1 MSSERLRMTRLDPPP
16 GLPCTYCWGNW
27 RIRKYNKLRHWLL
40 SHSFIKYNAEM
51 TFDSSALD
59 ETGWQI
65 LEQLQE
71 DGRMSF
77 AELGRRVGLTLP
89 AVAER
94 VRRMED
100 AGVITGFRAEVNAAK
115 IGLPIAAFIRIS
127 IVGDVFARVATAV
140 REMPEVLEC
149 HRGTGADSFTL
160 KVAVESVQ
168 HLERLI
174 DKLTPF
180 GTTSTSIVLSTL
192 VKHRAFTQR
201 NPRREVAASSKRRAT

>member
-1 MSSERLRMTRLDPPP
+1 
-16 GLPCTYCWGNW
+16 
-27 RIRKYNKLRHWLL
+27 
-40 SHSFIKYNAEM
+40 M
-51 TFDSSALD
+51 TFDTTDLD
-59 ETGWQI
+59 ETGWHI
-65 LEQLQE
+65 LEELQR
-71 DGRMSF
+71 DGRTSF
-77 AELGRRVGLTLP
+77 AELGRRVDLTLP

-94 VRRMED
+94 VRKMQD
-100 AGVITGFRAEVNAAK
+100 VGIITGFRAEVNPAK

-127 IVGDVFARVATAV
+127 VVGDVFSRIAKAV

-192 VKHRAFTQR
+192 VKNRSFA
-201 NPRREVAASSKRRAT
+201 RRTSGARKK

>member
-1 MSSERLRMTRLDPPP
+1 MCRYLYVL
-16 GLPCTYCWGNW
+16 
-27 RIRKYNKLRHWLL
+27 KYNGYMA
-40 SHSFIKYNAEM
+40 FDNAE
-51 TFDSSALD
+51 LD
-59 ETGWQI
+59 GTGWHI
-65 LEQLQE
+65 LEELQQN
-71 DGRMSF
+71 GRLSF

-89 AVAER
+89 AAAER
-94 VRRMED
+94 VRKMED
-100 AGVITGFRAEVNAAK
+100 AGIISGFRAEVNPAK

-127 IVGDVFARVATAV
+127 VVGDVFVRIAKAV
-140 REMPEVLEC
+140 RDMPEVLEC

-192 VKHRAFTQR
+192 VKHRSFM
-201 NPRREVAASSKRRAT
+201 RRAPSARKSGR

>member
-1 MSSERLRMTRLDPPP
+1 M
-16 GLPCTYCWGNW
+16 
-27 RIRKYNKLRHWLL
+27 
-40 SHSFIKYNAEM
+40 A
-51 TFDSSALD
+51 FDTTALD
-59 ETGWQI
+59 KIGWHI
-65 LEQLQE
+65 LEELQQS
-71 DGRMSF
+71 GRISF

-94 VRRMED
+94 VRKMED
-100 AGVITGFRAEVNAAK
+100 AGIITGFRAEVDPAR

-127 IVGDVFARVATAV
+127 VAGDVYARVAQAV
-140 REMPEVLEC
+140 LSMPEVLEC

-168 HLERLI
+168 HLERVI

-192 VKHRAFTQR
+192 VKNRNFT
-201 NPRREVAASSKRRAT
+201 RRPSSVRKK

>member
-1 MSSERLRMTRLDPPP
+1 MCRYLYVL
-16 GLPCTYCWGNW
+16 
-27 RIRKYNKLRHWLL
+27 KYNGYMA
-40 SHSFIKYNAEM
+40 FDNAE
-51 TFDSSALD
+51 LD
-59 ETGWQI
+59 GTGWQI
-65 LEQLQE
+65 LEELQQN
-71 DGRMSF
+71 GRMSF

-89 AVAER
+89 AAAER
-94 VRRMED
+94 VRKMED
-100 AGVITGFRAEVNAAK
+100 AGIISGFRAEVNPAK

-127 IVGDVFARVATAV
+127 VVGDVFARIAKAV
-140 REMPEVLEC
+140 RDMPEVLEC

-192 VKHRAFTQR
+192 VKHRSFM
-201 NPRREVAASSKRRAT
+201 RRAPSARKSGR

>member
-1 MSSERLRMTRLDPPP
+1 MP
-16 GLPCTYCWGNW
+16 
-27 RIRKYNKLRHWLL
+27 
-40 SHSFIKYNAEM
+40 
-51 TFDSSALD
+51 FDTLALD
-59 ETGWQI
+59 KTGWHI
-65 LEQLQE
+65 LEELQN
-71 DGRMSF
+71 DGRVSF

-94 VRRMED
+94 VRKMQD
-100 AGVITGFRAEVNAAK
+100 AGIITAFRAEVNPAK

-127 IVGDVFARVATAV
+127 VVGDVHTYKFSEAVEDKVVLDLLYGPAYHRLLQSHLPLSDRFARAV
-140 REMPEVLEC
+140 VDMPEVLEC

-180 GTTSTSIVLSTL
+180 GTTSTSIILSTL
-192 VKHRAFTQR
+192 VKKRDFTS
-201 NPRREVAASSKRRAT
+201 RETTRKKS

>member
-1 MSSERLRMTRLDPPP
+1 
-16 GLPCTYCWGNW
+16 
-27 RIRKYNKLRHWLL
+27 
-40 SHSFIKYNAEM
+40 M
-51 TFDSSALD
+51 TFATPVLD
-59 ETGWQI
+59 KIGWHI
-65 LEQLQE
+65 LEELQKN
-71 DGRMSF
+71 GRLSF

-94 VRRMED
+94 VRKMED
-100 AGVITGFRAEVNAAK
+100 TGIITGFRAEVDPAK
-115 IGLPIAAFIRIS
+115 IGLPVAAFIRIS
-127 IVGDVFARVATAV
+127 VVGDVFARLAQAV

-168 HLERLI
+168 HLECLI

-192 VKHRAFTQR
+192 VRKRDFTRQPPSR
-201 NPRREVAASSKRRAT
+201 KK

>member
-1 MSSERLRMTRLDPPP
+1 VAFDTSVLD
-16 GLPCTYCWGNW
+16 
-27 RIRKYNKLRHWLL
+27 K
-40 SHSFIKYNAEM
+40 
-51 TFDSSALD
+51 
-59 ETGWQI
+59 TGWQI
-65 LEQLQE
+65 LEELQE
-71 DGRMSF
+71 NGRLSF

-94 VRRMED
+94 VRKMED
-100 AGVITGFRAEVNAAK
+100 AGIITGFHAEVDPAK

-127 IVGDVFARVATAV
+127 VVGDVFARVAKAV

-168 HLERLI
+168 HLESLI
-174 DKLTPF
+174 DRLTPF

-192 VKHRAFTQR
+192 VSNRNFT
-201 NPRREVAASSKRRAT
+201 RRESGVRKK

>member
-1 MSSERLRMTRLDPPP
+1 M
-16 GLPCTYCWGNW
+16 
-27 RIRKYNKLRHWLL
+27 
-40 SHSFIKYNAEM
+40 A
-51 TFDSSALD
+51 FDTVAMD
-59 ETGWQI
+59 AIGWHI
-65 LEQLQE
+65 LEELQE
-71 DGRMSF
+71 NARVSF

-94 VRRMED
+94 VRKMED
-100 AGVITGFRAEVNAAK
+100 AGIITGFRAEINPAK

-127 IVGDVFARVATAV
+127 VVGDVFSRVARAV
-140 REMPEVLEC
+140 RDMPEVLEC

-192 VKHRAFTQR
+192 VR
-201 NPRREVAASSKRRAT
+201 NRSLTRRPSIRKK

>member
-1 MSSERLRMTRLDPPP
+1 
-16 GLPCTYCWGNW
+16 
-27 RIRKYNKLRHWLL
+27 
-40 SHSFIKYNAEM
+40 M
-51 TFDSSALD
+51 TFDSSVLD

-94 VRRMED
+94 VRKLED
-100 AGVITGFRAEVNAAK
+100 AGVITGFRAEINPAK

-127 IVGDVFARVATAV
+127 IVGDVFARVARAV
-140 REMPEVLEC
+140 KEMPEIREC

-160 KVAVESVQ
+160 KVVVESVQ

-192 VKHRAFTQR
+192 VKHRPFT
-201 NPRREVAASSKRRAT
+201 RRTPHRESTTSGKRRSN

>member
-1 MSSERLRMTRLDPPP
+1 
-16 GLPCTYCWGNW
+16 
-27 RIRKYNKLRHWLL
+27 
-40 SHSFIKYNAEM
+40 M
-51 TFDSSALD
+51 TFDTVD
-59 ETGWQI
+59 IDDIGWHI
-65 LEQLQE
+65 LEQLQK
-71 DGRMSF
+71 DGRLSF

-94 VRRMED
+94 VRKMED
-100 AGVITGFRAEVNAAK
+100 AGIITGFRAEVNPAK

-127 IVGDVFARVATAV
+127 VVGDVFARIAKAV
-140 REMPEVLEC
+140 RDMPEVLEC

-192 VKHRAFTQR
+192 VKHRSFL
-201 NPRREVAASSKRRAT
+201 RRTPGARKK

>member
-1 MSSERLRMTRLDPPP
+1 
-16 GLPCTYCWGNW
+16 
-27 RIRKYNKLRHWLL
+27 
-40 SHSFIKYNAEM
+40 M
-51 TFDSSALD
+51 TFATPVLD
-59 ETGWQI
+59 KIGWHI
-65 LEQLQE
+65 LEELQKN
-71 DGRMSF
+71 GRLSF

-94 VRRMED
+94 VRKMED
-100 AGVITGFRAEVNAAK
+100 TGIITGFRAEVDPAK

-127 IVGDVFARVATAV
+127 VVGDVFARLAQAV

-192 VKHRAFTQR
+192 VGKRDFA
-201 NPRREVAASSKRRAT
+201 RRGPGARKK

>member
-1 MSSERLRMTRLDPPP
+1 M
-16 GLPCTYCWGNW
+16 
-27 RIRKYNKLRHWLL
+27 
-40 SHSFIKYNAEM
+40 A
-51 TFDSSALD
+51 FDTVALD
-59 ETGWQI
+59 DVGWQI
-65 LEQLQE
+65 IEHLQN

-94 VRRMED
+94 VRKMQD
-100 AGVITGFRAEVNAAK
+100 SGVITGFRAEINPAS
-115 IGLPIAAFIRIS
+115 IGLPIAAFIRVS
-127 IVGDVFARVATAV
+127 VVGDVFARIAKAV

-192 VKHRAFTQR
+192 VKKRTFLRRSPGQR
-201 NPRREVAASSKRRAT
+201 KK

>member
-1 MSSERLRMTRLDPPP
+1 MAFETLPLDAI
-16 GLPCTYCWGNW
+16 GW
-27 RIRKYNKLRHWLL
+27 RILEEL
-40 SHSFIKYNAEM
+40 
-51 TFDSSALD
+51 
-59 ETGWQI
+59 QI
-65 LEQLQE
+65 
-71 DGRMSF
+71 DGRVSF

-94 VRRMED
+94 VRKMQD
-100 AGVITGFRAEVNAAK
+100 AEIITGFRAEIDPAK

-127 IVGDVFARVATAV
+127 VVGDVFARITQAIPH
-140 REMPEVLEC
+140 MPEVLEC

-192 VKHRAFTQR
+192 VKNRNFT
-201 NPRREVAASSKRRAT
+201 RRPPGGRKK

>member
-1 MSSERLRMTRLDPPP
+1 M
-16 GLPCTYCWGNW
+16 
-27 RIRKYNKLRHWLL
+27 
-40 SHSFIKYNAEM
+40 A
-51 TFDSSALD
+51 FDNSILD
-59 ETGWQI
+59 ETGWHI
-65 LEQLQE
+65 LEELQQN
-71 DGRMSF
+71 GRLSF

-94 VRRMED
+94 VRKMED
-100 AGVITGFRAEVNAAK
+100 AGIITGFRTEVNPAK

-127 IVGDVFARVATAV
+127 VVGDVFARIAKAV
-140 REMPEVLEC
+140 RDMPEVLEC

-192 VKHRAFTQR
+192 VRSRAFTR
-201 NPRREVAASSKRRAT
+201 MRRASSARKK

>member
-1 MSSERLRMTRLDPPP
+1 M
-16 GLPCTYCWGNW
+16 
-27 RIRKYNKLRHWLL
+27 
-40 SHSFIKYNAEM
+40 
-51 TFDSSALD
+51 ALD
-59 ETGWQI
+59 KIGWHI
-65 LEQLQE
+65 LEELQQN
-71 DGRMSF
+71 GRASF

-94 VRRMED
+94 IRKMED
-100 AGVITGFRAEVNAAK
+100 AGIITGFRADVDPAR

-127 IVGDVFARVATAV
+127 VAGDVYARVAQAV
-140 REMPEVLEC
+140 LSMPEVLEC

-168 HLERLI
+168 HLERVI

-192 VKHRAFTQR
+192 VKNRNFT
-201 NPRREVAASSKRRAT
+201 RRPSGVRKK

>member
-1 MSSERLRMTRLDPPP
+1 MAFD
-16 GLPCTYCWGNW
+16 
-27 RIRKYNKLRHWLL
+27 
-40 SHSFIKYNAEM
+40 NAE
-51 TFDSSALD
+51 LD
-59 ETGWQI
+59 GTGWHI
-65 LEQLQE
+65 LEELQRN
-71 DGRMSF
+71 GRMSF

-89 AVAER
+89 AAAER
-94 VRRMED
+94 VRKMED
-100 AGVITGFRAEVNAAK
+100 AGIISGFRAEVNPAK

-127 IVGDVFARVATAV
+127 VVGDVFARIAKAV
-140 REMPEVLEC
+140 HDMPEVLEC

-192 VKHRAFTQR
+192 VKHRSFM
-201 NPRREVAASSKRRAT
+201 RRAPSARKSGR

>member
-1 MSSERLRMTRLDPPP
+1 
-16 GLPCTYCWGNW
+16 
-27 RIRKYNKLRHWLL
+27 
-40 SHSFIKYNAEM
+40 M
-51 TFDSSALD
+51 TFNSSAMD
-59 ETGWQI
+59 EIGWQI
-65 LEQLQE
+65 LGHLQS

-94 VRRMED
+94 VRKMED
-100 AGVITGFRAEVNAAK
+100 AGIITGFRAEVNPAK

-127 IVGDVFARVATAV
+127 VVGDVFSRIAKAV
-140 REMPEVLEC
+140 RDMPEVLEC

-174 DKLTPF
+174 DRLTPF
-180 GTTSTSIVLSTL
+180 GTTSTSVVLSTL
-192 VKHRAFTQR
+192 VKNRSFTR
-201 NPRREVAASSKRRAT
+201 RTDASPRKK

>member
-1 MSSERLRMTRLDPPP
+1 MS
-16 GLPCTYCWGNW
+16 
-27 RIRKYNKLRHWLL
+27 
-40 SHSFIKYNAEM
+40 
-51 TFDSSALD
+51 FDSSDLD
-59 ETGWQI
+59 EISWHV
-65 LEQLQE
+65 LEELQNNA
-71 DGRMSF
+71 RTSF

-94 VRRMED
+94 VRKMED
-100 AGVITGFRAEVNAAK
+100 AGIITGFRAELDPAK

-127 IVGDVFARVATAV
+127 VVGDVFARIAKAV

-168 HLERLI
+168 HLESLI

-192 VKHRAFTQR
+192 IKNR
-201 NPRREVAASSKRRAT
+201 NFMRRSTGTRKK

>member
-1 MSSERLRMTRLDPPP
+1 M
-16 GLPCTYCWGNW
+16 
-27 RIRKYNKLRHWLL
+27 
-40 SHSFIKYNAEM
+40 A
-51 TFDSSALD
+51 FDTTAPD
-59 ETGWQI
+59 KIGWHI
-65 LEQLQE
+65 LEELQQN
-71 DGRMSF
+71 GRVSF

-94 VRRMED
+94 VRKMED
-100 AGVITGFRAEVNAAK
+100 AGIITGFRAEVDPAR

-127 IVGDVFARVATAV
+127 IAGDVYARVAQAV
-140 REMPEVLEC
+140 LSMPEVLEC

-168 HLERLI
+168 HLERVI

-192 VKHRAFTQR
+192 VKNR
-201 NPRREVAASSKRRAT
+201 NFARRPFGVRKK

>member
-1 MSSERLRMTRLDPPP
+1 MALDTSDLDP
-16 GLPCTYCWGNW
+16 
-27 RIRKYNKLRHWLL
+27 I
-40 SHSFIKYNAEM
+40 
-51 TFDSSALD
+51 
-59 ETGWQI
+59 GWEI
-65 LEQLQE
+65 LEELQK
-71 DGRMSF
+71 DGRISF

-94 VRRMED
+94 VRKMED
-100 AGVITGFRAEVNAAK
+100 AGIIMGFHADINPAK

-127 IVGDVFARVATAV
+127 VVGDVFSRMAKAV
-140 REMPEVLEC
+140 RDMPEVLEC

-180 GTTSTSIVLSTL
+180 GTTSTSIILSTL
-192 VKHRAFTQR
+192 VR
-201 NPRREVAASSKRRAT
+201 NKMFARRGSPSPRKK